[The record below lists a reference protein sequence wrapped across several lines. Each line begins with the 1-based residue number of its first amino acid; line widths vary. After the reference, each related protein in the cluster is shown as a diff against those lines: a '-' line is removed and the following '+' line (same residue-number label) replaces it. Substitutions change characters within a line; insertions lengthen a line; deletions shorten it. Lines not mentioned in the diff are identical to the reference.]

1 MLSRKLRLI
10 LLCSVLVAGPAAGQT
25 VPTVE
30 SVEPEVVRGSYA
42 TLKTSGLPEDVKA
55 GDVEVVL
62 DGDDEKKIVAVHKI
76 DNNTFL
82 FQVPKDLELGQ
93 HAVEVL
99 YKTGETRVPLVHKQA
114 LAFKVFKDS
123 GKGTPKITGI
133 HPVLGYPEE
142 DLYKFV
148 VLGEGFSRRAQ
159 DNHLILDGVEQPVC
173 WKDEDCWVEQPSCKV
188 KDRVYG
194 QVVSDSQISFWC
206 IPGGDA
212 QGIRAI
218 QVKVGPDRAPGAEIT
233 LARVGRY
240 TPAVLAL
247 VVFLLLAGGIFW
259 LASRGSKMYQ
269 IGEWKYGF
277 LRTLLI
283 DKETDTYSLSK
294 LQLYLWTAT
303 AVLAYLYFT
312 FSRSLV
318 QWKLDFA
325 EIPAGLPGILL
336 ISGSTGFLAQGIQSA
351 KGPKGAGDVKPSPSD
366 LITTGGVVA
375 PERFQFLVW
384 TLLGILVFLGIVFM
398 QDPGNIK
405 DLPTVPMGFLQ
416 LMGISSFGYLGGK
429 LARKMGPVI
438 DEVAADSAAGNLVL
452 TLRGRGLSRDAS
464 FRIDD
469 KDVPATVIDGAD
481 QKPKVEQKDDQVDDP
496 NMAKILV
503 LTLKPPLTDWQSPAP
518 GGAKRT
524 LTIINPDGQKAAAM
538 Y

>member
-1 MLSRKLRLI
+1 MYARKLWLVI
-10 LLCSVLVAGPAAGQT
+10 VFSALVAGPAVSQVQ
-25 VPTVE
+25 VPFLE
-30 SVEPEVVRGSYA
+30 SVEPEVIRGSYV
-42 TLKTSGLPEDVKA
+42 TLKTSGLPEEVKA
-55 GDVEVVL
+55 EDIMLVL
-62 DGDDEKKIVAVHKI
+62 DGDDKNGFVAAYNPDK
-76 DNNTFL
+76 DTFL
-82 FQVPKDLELGQ
+82 FQVPMDLELGP
-93 HAVEVL
+93 HSVEVL
-99 YKTGETRVPLVHKQA
+99 RRTGETSVPLPRRKG
-114 LAFKVFKDS
+114 LTLTVFKDS
-123 GKGTPKITGI
+123 GKGKPKITGI
-133 HPVLGYPEE
+133 HPVLGYPEK
-142 DLYKFV
+142 DLYGFV
-148 VLGEGFSRRAQ
+148 VVGEGFSRRTQ
-159 DNHLILDGVEQPVC
+159 DNHLILDGKEQPVC
-173 WKDEDCWVEQPSCKV
+173 WEGEECWVEEPSCME
-188 KDRVYG
+188 KDKVYG
-194 QVVSDSQISFWC
+194 QVVSESQLSFRC
-206 IPGGDA
+206 IPGNDK
-212 QGIRAI
+212 GIRAI
-218 QVKVGPDRAPGAEIT
+218 HMKVGPDSAPGAEIT

-247 VVFLLLAGGIFW
+247 VVFLFLGGFIFW
-259 LASRGSKMYQ
+259 LASRGAKMYQ

-277 LRTLLI
+277 LRTMLI

-303 AVLAYLYFT
+303 AILAYLYFT

-325 EIPAGLPGILL
+325 EIPPGLPGILL

-351 KGPKGAGDVKPSPSD
+351 KGPKGAGDVRPSPSD

-384 TLLGILVFLGIVFM
+384 TILGILVFLSIVFL

-438 DEVAADSAAGNLVL
+438 DEIMADSATGNLVL

-469 KDVPATVIDGAD
+469 KDVPATDIVGAD
-481 QKPKVEQKDDQVDDP
+481 EKPRIEQKDDQVDDP
-496 NMAKILV
+496 NMAKVLV
-503 LTLKPPLTDWQSPAP
+503 LTLKPLADRQPQPA